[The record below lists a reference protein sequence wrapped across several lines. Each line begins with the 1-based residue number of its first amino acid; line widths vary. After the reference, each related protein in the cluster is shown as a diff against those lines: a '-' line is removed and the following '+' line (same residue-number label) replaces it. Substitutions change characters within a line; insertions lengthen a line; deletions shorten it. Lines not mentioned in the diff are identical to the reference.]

1 MESYRVGSVAWSMKY
16 FPTGSS
22 PPIVSMA
29 EIAAKAVL
37 DEALNAYRR
46 DTWDVAYGS
55 SGTIGAV
62 GDVLAAA
69 GWPSADRHARRPGL
83 AAGPPAG
90 RPQRRPRA
98 AGRA

>member
-1 MESYRVGSVAWSMKY
+1 MELPRGQRGLVDAY
-16 FPTGSS
+16 FPDGQFTPQSLQ
-22 PPIVSMA
+22 MA

-62 GDVLAAA
+62 GDVLTAA
-69 GWPSADRHARRPGL
+69 GWPADGHARRPGL
-83 AAGPPAG
+83 AAGPPA
-90 RPQRRPRA
+90 RRPA
-98 AGRA
+98 APTACGWTA